1 MRRCIIIEDEQNA
14 REFIEN
20 LIQRYFSSK
29 IVVLAA
35 CASIVEGVEAIKK
48 FKPDLVFL
56 DIQMPNER
64 GFKLFE
70 YFDNIN
76 FEVIFTTAY
85 KEFAIEAIQHSAQDY
100 LLKPISQLDLADAL
114 KRLEKKQQR
123 NNNKPEI
130 GRIIEQYNADPFS
143 FGKIAL
149 ATEKG
154 FILEKIGN
162 ILFAEAQGNYTKIF
176 TYDDRTIL
184 VCKTLGIIEGM
195 LPEKS
200 FFRVHKSYMVN
211 LNYVTKYDKSI
222 GLFVELINGMKIP
235 VSVRNNTGLIHAITS
250 KI

>member
-1 MRRCIIIEDEQNA
+1 MWRCIIIEDEQNA

-20 LIQRYFSSK
+20 LIHRYFSSK
-29 IVVLAA
+29 IVVLAT
-35 CASIVEGVEAIKK
+35 CASINEGVEAIKK
-48 FKPDLVFL
+48 FKPELVFL

-76 FEVIFTTAY
+76 FDVIFTTAH
-85 KEFAIEAIQHSAQDY
+85 KEFAIEAIKHSAQDY

-114 KRLEKKQQR
+114 KRLEKKKQR
-123 NNNKPEI
+123 NSRTPEI
-130 GRIIEQYNADPFS
+130 GRVIEQYNADPFN

-162 ILFAEAQGNYTKIF
+162 ILFTEAQGNYTKIYTF
-176 TYDDRTIL
+176 DERIIL
-184 VCKTLGIIEGM
+184 VCKTLGIIEEM

-200 FFRVHKSYMVN
+200 FFRIHKSYVVN

-222 GLFVELINGMKIP
+222 GLFVELINGMKLP